1 MRKTRVLAL
10 VVASLVSTASFAG
23 AQAPAA
29 GAQTDR
35 QAMGRGIEGRRG
47 GERGGALRGISLS
60 DAEKAK
66 MKEIR
71 AKYSAEG
78 KTLRESMKPAM
89 QEARAL
95 RQKGDTAGLRA
106 LWEKNKTNRDQMQAL
121 QARQQAEIRSAL
133 SPENQTRFDANV
145 QEQAKR
151 RAEWAKNGKR
161 GKHGGK
167 HGEFRGRGAG
177 RVG

>member
-1 MRKTRVLAL
+1 MRKSRVLAL

-29 GAQTDR
+29 GAQGGR
-35 QAMGRGIEGRRG
+35 HAMGRGVEGRRG
-47 GERGGALRGISLS
+47 GERGGALRGLKLS
-60 DAEKAK
+60 DTEQQKVKA
-66 MKEIR
+66 IHT
-71 AKYSAEG
+71 KYATEG

-106 LWEKNKTNRDQMQAL
+106 LWDKNKAGRDQMQAL
-121 QARQQAEIRSAL
+121 QVRQQAEIRAAL
-133 SPENQTRFDANV
+133 SPENQKLFDANV

-151 RAEWAKNGKR
+151 RAEWAKNGKA
-161 GKHGGK
+161 G
-167 HGEFRGRGAG
+167 GRGARRG
-177 RVG
+177 AAKVG